1 MKKQIAT
8 VITTF
13 FVTFIILQNAALTTV
28 TINPVQSGYEVS
40 LFGATVTK

>member
-8 VITTF
+8 VMTTVFIT
-13 FVTFIILQNAALTTV
+13 FVILQNAALTTV

-40 LFGATVTK
+40 LFGATVIK